1 MRAISCA
8 VFAAIALTSA
18 LGAPTASSFAPSNGA
33 TNVHPLSSVAV
44 TFGADVEAQA
54 AKLVELRRAGTGQVL
69 STVAALS
76 SFVKVTG
83 PTVSIS
89 FPLVHVPAGSVY
101 VTIEAGAFVS
111 KADQTPFAGIAG
123 STWSFEFQGSLGCAA
138 LLRGPDEP
146 APASNNDVSVAFALG
161 TNANTACDMRFDGAY
176 TLIGYT
182 DSAMGGDLTSARG
195 TFNASMRSGSA
206 TVGDARNLVRASS
219 ALAFSLS
226 ATSANSA
233 SSAMGG
239 GVSDYSHAFRM
250 SIPKPGAQQ
259 LTLAATCSANAVEND
274 SDRFGND
281 LMSVAFP
288 SDHSDPAGACAA
300 ACCGHAQCASWSMST
315 REDSPFGACNVGD
328 KCCYLKS
335 TAGSQGYK
343 AGGKSGTVTRT
354 NKDCSD
360 ASFAPT
366 TVDCLP
372 GADADQ
378 CGAVSLPPRMLT
390 GAATMAV
397 AGGTSYGAVAR
408 VSDASAATCSVGP
421 LGLDGYAALM
431 LRADG
436 SSTLRSAISPAG
448 GGGSA
453 TTVNAQSAAVWAFT
467 ERRYKSCADALSTV
481 RSGDLLGWWSMA
493 STRAGDGKIRDLSGN
508 GRDLVPADMARTAS
522 GGLGALSLDGAASRA
537 DGAAGSGPEAL
548 RGDKASTV
556 CAWARLGFQ
565 GVRVLTRDSVLSP
578 LTWHHVCASRTGSG
592 AKLANTR
599 VWVDGA
605 MVSALKLD
613 SDAAIAGS
621 PDETAAVDVIPAPVA
636 VGVLANAATGT
647 AAYWNGFVRDVR
659 LYSRSLSTAEVRDV
673 MTFDGVSATIAA
685 VRDVVGSNDCTL
697 EGTAKVAD
705 GALVLDGKGH
715 AKCGAVPKSLSSYS
729 LEVTLTLSDLVQR
742 GGGAM
747 TLSDGASESVFD
759 SLVYGEARSGE
770 WVDGSD
776 QAQRTSNL
784 QPPPETASPTDVIHM
799 VMTVASNG
807 VRAIYRNGARI
818 TQHTASLQA
827 YTAGTTAV
835 LFGCRHEDCSS
846 TGTVT
851 TKRLKGRIL
860 HARLYQSALSEA
872 EVRAVYATGTKGVA
886 RVPPAMRSG
895 ERTLV
900 LPPGDSTPVTVTAKC
915 DMDAMGGGWTR
926 FWWLGPEQ
934 TSWPLGKSDV
944 LGGTVG
950 SCSADAKYCFG
961 KMPSDIR
968 EDRAQLL
975 ARDSTGTAY
984 VWDF

>member
-1 MRAISCA
+1 MRSAA
-8 VFAAIALTSA
+8 FAALFALLAASSYS
-18 LGAPTASSFAPSNGA
+18 APTASTFSPANGA
-33 TNVHPLSSVAV
+33 SNVHPMAAV
-44 TFGADVEAQA
+44 ELTFDVNVEARA
-54 AKLVELRRAGTGQVL
+54 SMLIELRRAGSGQVL
-69 STVAALS
+69 SAVSALS
-76 SFVKVTG
+76 SFVQVEATKAT
-83 PTVSIS
+83 IS
-89 FPLVHVPAGSVY
+89 FPVTHVLAGPVY
-101 VTIEAGAFVS
+101 VTVESGAFVS
-111 KADQTPFAGIAG
+111 KSDGTPFSGVSGMAWAF
-123 STWSFEFQGSLGCAA
+123 SYQGGLGCAS
-138 LLRGPDEP
+138 LLRGPGE
-146 APASNNDVSVAFALG
+146 AVEASSMASVPFALD
-161 TNANTACDMRFDGAY
+161 TSAMTSCDMRLDGAY

-195 TFNASMRSGSA
+195 TFNASMRTGSA

-259 LTLAATCSANAVEND
+259 LTLSATCSANAVEND

-300 ACCGHAQCASWSMST
+300 ACCGHAQCASWSLST
-315 REDSPFGACNVGD
+315 RADTPFGACNVGD

-548 RGDKASTV
+548 RGDMPSTV
-556 CAWARLGFQ
+556 CAWVRWEASSWGTAAAPIFSFSSPRTARTNQGFSFVAPGGRPGLGFQ
-565 GVRVLTRDSVLSP
+565 GVRA
-578 LTWHHVCASRTGSG
+578 C
-592 AKLANTR
+592 
-599 VWVDGA
+599 
-605 MVSALKLD
+605 
-613 SDAAIAGS
+613 
-621 PDETAAVDVIPAPVA
+621 
-636 VGVLANAATGT
+636 
-647 AAYWNGFVRDVR
+647 
-659 LYSRSLSTAEVRDV
+659 
-673 MTFDGVSATIAA
+673 
-685 VRDVVGSNDCTL
+685 
-697 EGTAKVAD
+697 
-705 GALVLDGKGH
+705 
-715 AKCGAVPKSLSSYS
+715 
-729 LEVTLTLSDLVQR
+729 
-742 GGGAM
+742 
-747 TLSDGASESVFD
+747 
-759 SLVYGEARSGE
+759 
-770 WVDGSD
+770 
-776 QAQRTSNL
+776 
-784 QPPPETASPTDVIHM
+784 
-799 VMTVASNG
+799 
-807 VRAIYRNGARI
+807 
-818 TQHTASLQA
+818 
-827 YTAGTTAV
+827 
-835 LFGCRHEDCSS
+835 
-846 TGTVT
+846 
-851 TKRLKGRIL
+851 
-860 HARLYQSALSEA
+860 
-872 EVRAVYATGTKGVA
+872 
-886 RVPPAMRSG
+886 
-895 ERTLV
+895 
-900 LPPGDSTPVTVTAKC
+900 
-915 DMDAMGGGWTR
+915 
-926 FWWLGPEQ
+926 
-934 TSWPLGKSDV
+934 
-944 LGGTVG
+944 
-950 SCSADAKYCFG
+950 
-961 KMPSDIR
+961 
-968 EDRAQLL
+968 
-975 ARDSTGTAY
+975 
-984 VWDF
+984 